1 MTVSITRTPAA
12 FQRPFCDVTT
22 ASQSPANTTTTT
34 ADLPAS
40 ATVDNGA
47 AVTGT
52 ALLDGT
58 NDRVYLRRAG
68 LWQVHAV
75 TNWAANGTGKR
86 TLSIVNN
93 SGTTI
98 AQNTNDNFSGFFGCT
113 HSASALVYT
122 SVTTDYVQAK
132 LYQSSGGALA
142 TTTTV
147 RAVWLGAYL

>member
-22 ASQSPANTTTTT
+22 ASQSVANTTTTT
-34 ADLPAS
+34 ADLPTS

-68 LWQVHAV
+68 LWQITVT
-75 TNWAANGTGKR
+75 TNWAVNGTGKR
-86 TLSIVNN
+86 TLTVSNN

-98 AQNTNDNFSGFFGCT
+98 AQNTNDTFGGFFGCS

-122 SVTTDYVQAK
+122 SATTDYVQAK
-132 LYQSSGGALA
+132 LYQSSGGSLA